1 MRTYA
6 TDSPEALARV
16 IAMTMITDA
25 KLDDR
30 ELEIMEI
37 LFLYDV
43 LGVTRPEFSAIV
55 KEYCDDLVQAGSP
68 DGKIDIL
75 DRERI
80 DRIVD
85 AVQDPKKRLQ
95 TAQMIANVIRAD
107 GHLHDAELV
116 LFRHIL
122 ERWSLTL
129 DQLRGMVRPA

>member
-43 LGVTRPEFSAIV
+43 LGVSRPEFSAIV
-55 KEYCDDLVQAGSP
+55 KDYCSDLVAAGSP
-68 DGKIDIL
+68 NGKIDIM

-80 DRIVD
+80 DRVVD
-85 AVQDPKKRLQ
+85 EVQDPKKRLQ

-107 GHLHDAELV
+107 GHLHDAELA

-122 ERWSLTL
+122 ERWNLTL